1 MSRRGHRKRERPLR
15 STDQAAKRR
24 RRTARERESG
34 QQLERWRRGRRGF
47 SASP

>member
-15 STDQAAKRR
+15 RANQAAKRR
-24 RRTARERESG
+24 QRVAREHESG

-47 SASP
+47 SASA